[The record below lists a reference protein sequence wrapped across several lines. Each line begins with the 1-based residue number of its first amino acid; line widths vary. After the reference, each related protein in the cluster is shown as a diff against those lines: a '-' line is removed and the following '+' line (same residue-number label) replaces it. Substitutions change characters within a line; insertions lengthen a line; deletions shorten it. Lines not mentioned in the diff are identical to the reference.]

1 MSNEDRM
8 GGIQQMYQQ
17 PTTEGIKKYGKRI
30 TIPNRIHEYAAY
42 AFRQLKSGVP
52 GPVHLD
58 FPSEVSG
65 ARFKDASELKDF
77 YEKSRYRTECVANP
91 ASKDVATAVDMIQRA
106 ERPMIVA
113 GQGVF
118 FHKGWDALKRLAASA
133 RDHRQQEFGACRA
146 RRVRR
151 PGQRHGA
158 AG

>member
-1 MSNEDRM
+1 
-8 GGIQQMYQQ
+8 MYQQ

-30 TIPNRIHEYAAY
+30 TIPNRVHEYAAH

-77 YEKSRYRTECVANP
+77 YDKSRYRTESVAHP
-91 ASKDVATAVDMIQRA
+91 APKDIARAVEMIQKA

-118 FHKGWDALKRLAASA
+118 YHKAWDAL
-133 RDHRQQEFGACRA
+133 
-146 RRVRR
+146 RRVAEQNQIAVVESVPSRGHFSDGH
-151 PGQRHGA
+151 PFSASTGPEALGSA
-158 AG
+158 